1 MGKYLGL
8 EVLGHKTGICRN
20 LLRKYQNFFQHVCTT
35 LKSQQQLH
43 MNVKTAPHLDQ

>member
-8 EVLGHKTGICRN
+8 EVLGHKIGISRN

-35 LKSQQQLH
+35 LKSQHLH